1 MIILILDL
9 ASAVDSTVDDAD
21 VDSDL
26 VAEIGRYDGRYD
38 IIDGMHDRRRLCG

>member
-1 MIILILDL
+1 MIMLVPDL
-9 ASAVDSTVDDAD
+9 ASAVDDAD